1 VPEEPA
7 FAISPPEFKKTG
19 RITDISRGG
28 LGYKYLEY
36 LAPLCL
42 DKGSQ
47 EIEIAILMSR
57 TEFFLSRIECKLIYD
72 FQVVEDGYTINYGM
86 EYRRCGL
93 QFSDLTVEQIKQ
105 IEFFF
110 REYVTSTSL

>member
-1 VPEEPA
+1 VLEEPA

-19 RITDISRGG
+19 KIIDIGWGG
-28 LGYKYLEY
+28 LGYKYL
-36 LAPLCL
+36 APICL

-57 TEFFLSRIECKLIYD
+57 THFFLPEVTCKLIYD
-72 FQVVEDGYTINYGM
+72 FQVVEDGYTMNYDM

-93 QFSDLTVEQIKQ
+93 QFSDLTVEQIEGL
-105 IEFFF
+105 EFFL
-110 REYVTSTSL
+110 RNNITGTAL

>member
-1 VPEEPA
+1 MPEDPA
-7 FAISPPEFKKTG
+7 FAISPTEYKKTG
-19 RITDISRGG
+19 KIIDIGWGG
-28 LGYKYLEY
+28 LGYKYL
-36 LAPLCL
+36 APICL
-42 DKGSQ
+42 DEGSQ

-57 TEFFLSRIECKLIYD
+57 TEFFLSMIICKVIYD